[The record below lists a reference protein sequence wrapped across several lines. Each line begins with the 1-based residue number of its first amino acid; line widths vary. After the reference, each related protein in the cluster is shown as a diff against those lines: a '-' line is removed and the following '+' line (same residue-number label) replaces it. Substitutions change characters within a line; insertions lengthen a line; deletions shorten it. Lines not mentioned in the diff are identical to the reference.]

1 MTGAAPQVDQP
12 TPPPDAA
19 PDPAPGAAPGA
30 AQGAA
35 PGPAS
40 GAAPGGG
47 VGGQGGGD
55 GKRPGADV
63 MFPSGRTAL
72 AVFVALTYWV
82 TVYSL
87 PEPPVGPTSP
97 HFGWLFAGI
106 AVFGLSLSLLAVGH
120 RRVSRVAAVCVVAYV
135 LLLDWLLVSA
145 FFAVV
150 PYSPELKFTLAI
162 GGIALASFIVG
173 IVVFDTL
180 RVAASLPIVILIIG
194 LATAPSGFL
203 GGSDLRGQLIMWM
216 GIILGASAVAEGVN
230 QGAKI
235 IGASRV
241 TQAIAAAQTD
251 ADKAGALQRSLAP
264 RVAHI
269 GGDLGPALGDPTAPP
284 R

>member
-1 MTGAAPQVDQP
+1 MTGAAPQVDRP
-12 TPPPDAA
+12 TAAPGAADPAPVVVPDAA
-19 PDPAPGAAPGA
+19 PDDGA
-30 AQGAA
+30 
-35 PGPAS
+35 
-40 GAAPGGG
+40 
-47 VGGQGGGD
+47 GGQGGGD
-55 GKRPGADV
+55 DKRPGAGV
-63 MFPSGRTAL
+63 TFPSGRTAL

-87 PEPPVGPTSP
+87 PEAPVGAMSP

-106 AVFGLSLSLLAVGH
+106 AVFGLSLSLLAVGR
-120 RRVSRVAAVCVVAYV
+120 RRVGRVTAVCVVAYV
-135 LLLDWLLVSA
+135 LLLDWLLASA

-203 GGSDLRGQLIMWM
+203 GGSDLRSQLIMWM

-251 ADKAGALQRSLAP
+251 AGKAGALQRSLAP

-269 GGDLGPALGDPTAPP
+269 GGDLGPALGDAAAPP

>member
-1 MTGAAPQVDQP
+1 MTGAAQQVDQP
-12 TPPPDAA
+12 TSPPAGAPDA
-19 PDPAPGAAPGA
+19 GVV
-30 AQGAA
+30 A
-35 PGPAS
+35 PGPPAGRQS
-40 GAAPGGG
+40 GT
-47 VGGQGGGD
+47 GD
-55 GKRPGADV
+55 ERRAGDV
-63 MFPSGRTAL
+63 AFLNGRTAL
-72 AVFVALTYWV
+72 AVFVAMTYWV

-87 PEPPVGPTSP
+87 PQPPVAPTPP
-97 HFGWLFAGI
+97 HFGWLFGGI
-106 AVFGLSLSLLAVGH
+106 AVFGLSLSLLAVG
-120 RRVSRVAAVCVVAYV
+120 RRRIGRLTAVCVVAYV
-135 LLLDWLLVSA
+135 LLLDWLLFSA

-150 PYSPELKFTLAI
+150 PYPPELKFTLAI

-173 IVVFDTL
+173 VVVFDTL

-241 TQAIAAAQTD
+241 TQAIAAVQTD
-251 ADKAGALQRSLAP
+251 DPAKADAFQRSLAP
-264 RVAHI
+264 RVSHI
-269 GGDLGPALGDPTAPP
+269 GGDLGPSLAAAATPPP

>member
-12 TPPPDAA
+12 AAAPGAAPDAA
-19 PDPAPGAAPGA
+19 PDLAPDLAPDVAPDAA
-30 AQGAA
+30 
-35 PGPAS
+35 
-40 GAAPGGG
+40 
-47 VGGQGGGD
+47 GQGGED
-55 GKRPGADV
+55 DKRPGAT
-63 MFPSGRTAL
+63 FPSGRTAL

-87 PEPPVGPTSP
+87 PEPPVGPMSP
-97 HFGWLFAGI
+97 HVGWLFAGI
-106 AVFGLSLSLLAVGH
+106 AVFGLSLSLLAVGR
-120 RRVSRVAAVCVVAYV
+120 RRVGRVAAVCIVAYV
-135 LLLDWLLVSA
+135 LLLDWLLASA
-145 FFAVV
+145 FLAMV
-150 PYSPELKFTLAI
+150 PYSPGLKFTLAI

-269 GGDLGPALGDPTAPP
+269 GGDLGPALGDATAPP